1 VSDSIPAWGLDCE
14 LDEEIVG
21 AVLRDQF
28 RELAPWK
35 VRFLQEG
42 WDSRAYVVN
51 DEWIFRMP
59 KRANVVPSL
68 MVERRLLPLLEEALP
83 VDVPRFEWHGVP
95 SDRFP
100 HPFSGYRL
108 LPGDLGDAIPRR
120 EIATPAVA
128 RQLGE
133 LLRVIHA
140 VPVERAREAGVPEG
154 REPWTPACWPWL
166 GATFAKSG
174 DAIEAALGA
183 PRCLAI
189 QVLLESEL
197 PVASE
202 PVGLLHADLSG
213 GHLLLDPETR
223 VVTGII
229 DWADTNLGDPAI
241 DFAAFEVFLGEEFV
255 AGMLSAYVP
264 NDRACLQVRIH
275 ALAKRIVSYWVVET
289 LQRDPENLPG
299 ALRDFDRMIGTGD
312 V

>member
-1 VSDSIPAWGLDCE
+1 MSDSIPAWGLDCE

-120 EIATPAVA
+120 EIAPPAVA

-133 LLRVIHA
+133 LLRIIHA
-140 VPVERAREAGVPEG
+140 VPVERAREAGVSEG
-154 REPWTPACWPWL
+154 RESWTPACWPWL
-166 GATFAKSG
+166 RATVAKSG
-174 DAIEAALGA
+174 DEIEPALGM
-183 PRCLAI
+183 RRWLAM
-189 QVLLESEL
+189 QPLLESGL

-202 PVGLLHADLSG
+202 PAGFLHADFSIE
-213 GHLLLDPETR
+213 HLLLDPGTR
-223 VVTGII
+223 AVTGVI
-229 DWADTNLGDPAI
+229 DWADTTLGDPAI

-255 AGMLSAYVP
+255 AGMLNAYLP
-264 NDRACLQVRIH
+264 NDLACFRTRIH
-275 ALAKRIVSYWVVET
+275 ALATRIVSYRVVEM

-299 ALRDFDRMIGTGD
+299 ALRDFDRILGTGD